1 MKKTINL
8 ILAVFLSIAVQAQ
21 FDADKQPYLT
31 KSLSSESIRDV
42 YARTSG
48 GGLTVSGVPASEA
61 RIEVYVQPNNNRNEL
76 SREEIKQ
83 RLEEDY
89 DLDVSAAG
97 SKLTAIA
104 KPRHG
109 NMNGKRN
116 LSISFKI
123 YVPSSVNTDLNTSGG
138 GITLSNLAGTH
149 NFSTSGGGLRIDKLS
164 GKIHG
169 RTSGGG
175 ITVLDSK
182 DDIDLSTSGGGIEVE
197 NCSGNLI
204 LATSGGSIN
213 LDRLKG
219 TIQASTSGGTVRGN
233 GINGELKTHTSGG
246 SVSLRDL
253 LGSVEA
259 STSGGNMDI
268 EIEELGKYVTVS
280 NSGGNIQVKMPGN
293 KGVDLKLRAERIRIA
308 ELKNFNGEQEEHKV
322 TGKINGGGI
331 PVDIQTNGTI
341 TLALK

>member
-8 ILAVFLSIAVQAQ
+8 ILALFLSIAVQAQ
-21 FDADKQPYLT
+21 FDADKDPYLT
-31 KSLSSESIRDV
+31 KSLSAESIKDV

-48 GGLTVSGVPASEA
+48 GGITVSGGSSTDA
-61 RIEVYVQPNNNRNEL
+61 RIEVYVQPNNNRGDL
-76 SREEIKQ
+76 SKEEIKQ

-89 DLDVSAAG
+89 DLDVSVAG

-104 KPRHG
+104 KPKHE
-109 NMNGKRN
+109 NMNSKRY

-123 YVPSSVNTDLNTSGG
+123 YVPRSVNTDMKTSGG
-138 GITLSNLAGTH
+138 GITLTNLAGTH
-149 NFSTSGGGLRIDKLS
+149 NFTTSGGGLHVDKLR

-175 ITVLDSK
+175 ITVSDSQ
-182 DDIDLSTSGGGIEVE
+182 DDIDLSTSGGGIDVN

-204 LATSGGSIN
+204 LSTSGGSIN

-219 TIQASTSGGTVRGN
+219 TIEARTSGGTVRGT
-233 GINGELKTHTSGG
+233 GISGELETHTSGG

-253 LGSVEA
+253 SGSVEA

-280 NSGGNIQVKMPGN
+280 NSGGNIHVKMPGN
-293 KGVDLKLRAERIRIA
+293 KGVDLKLRGERIRID
-308 ELKNFNGEQEEHKV
+308 ELNNFKGEQDEHRV

-331 PVDIQTNGTI
+331 PVDIQTSGTI
-341 TLALK
+341 TLALQ